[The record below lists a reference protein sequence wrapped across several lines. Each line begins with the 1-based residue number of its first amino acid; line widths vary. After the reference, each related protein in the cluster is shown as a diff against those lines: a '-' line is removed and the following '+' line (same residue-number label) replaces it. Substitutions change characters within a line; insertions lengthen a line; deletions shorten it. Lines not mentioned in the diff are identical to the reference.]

1 MHRFGGRFV
10 RCGILKHHQHRHLH
24 GSDQPD
30 DRFTSKQRGNGMYVT
45 ILSILYMFLP
55 LWLIDCL
62 HLPVAVSNMDARRM
76 EFIPDQC
83 FDLVL
88 DKGNHCVVEHWRLM
102 VALWWR
108 ICCVMVALFDAILC
122 AEANLHDIDSLIR
135 EMWRVLKTDGHYI
148 VISHAPPERR
158 LPHFSRILPGV
169 HVEISRIGKSSD
181 VFAPR
186 CVDDHDNVGSV
197 ACYVVKQELKDL
209 EEEGDSKYHFMYVLT
224 KVQV

>member
-1 MHRFGGRFV
+1 MSGPDYGSPSYWDERYAADDKCYDWYQDYSTLRDHLAPYLSPEGEFEILIPGCGNANLGADLYDAGFLNITNIDISTVVINQMTDLHRTKEEMEF
-10 RCGILKHHQHRHLH
+10 
-24 GSDQPD
+24 
-30 DRFTSKQRGNGMYVT
+30 
-45 ILSILYMFLP
+45 
-55 LWLIDCL
+55 
-62 HLPVAVSNMDARRM
+62 SNMDARRM

-88 DKGNHCVVEHWRLM
+88 DK
-102 VALWWR
+102 
-108 ICCVMVALFDAILC
+108 ALFDAILC

-169 HVEISRIGKSSD
+169 HVEISRI
-181 VFAPR
+181 
-186 CVDDHDNVGSV
+186 
-197 ACYVVKQELKDL
+197 VKQELKDL